1 MAWQDARRH
10 KVTASR
16 LPALLGFYGKA
27 KLDTYM
33 GIIREGHIEGDISK
47 IRNIQ
52 RGRQFEAIAIAKM
65 MQDSN
70 ATIKPCGFF
79 IDPSNERYGASP
91 DGLGKIWRSYSVRNY
106 AMNKITSK
114 RGSDAMNFHYCIGYE
129 VVAVYAKP
137 HKNGALG
144 MSTFATPGALPFLRT
159 GPFNG
164 RPEGGRL
171 CCQLFENFM
180 KDKKD
185 QASQPSIEVHQE
197 LEEPSREANVKIAVQ
212 QENEES
218 VEVHKENEQPEH
230 WENGLRKDTND
241 LPNVAVPSSQVERHR
256 IKYENALRVVNA
268 ATNVSAKQR
277 ETLKKVKKK
286 YELVMRIASAS
297 SRARPERRVLP
308 EQNNGQ
314 EASSSTSNL
323 NVGNN
328 NTTLQQHEHHE
339 AQAIA
344 DLDKRLKE
352 LQDSLKVTEEEKSQL
367 EIRNQELLS
376 VIDKLQGKKFTYI
389 NLVKNPQN
397 FSYLTGLTVT
407 QFDLIFTCVEPYIH
421 LIPYPHSKTS
431 GQRSVDTK
439 TELVTVLAIC
449 RQSLHF
455 GVMAIMLHKSRIT
468 VQRIFTA
475 WVIFLATLFNQVD
488 LKPCGKFLLQKMPK
502 IFKETGH
509 GETDLIIDATEFKF
523 QSASNFELNSLMF
536 SNYKNTVTGKALI
549 GIAPHGMGILF
560 SEIYPG
566 SIPDS
571 EITEKAGALN
581 FVEEEHE
588 VMSDRFFN
596 TRLMCNQR
604 GCFKQ
609 TKTKRLRSVFA
620 KRCGFQF

>member
-1 MAWQDARRH
+1 MVRWFCSSALCFNNHSSLND
-10 KVTASR
+10 KGKPIKFYR
-16 LPALLGFYGKA
+16 LPRKPEIQAEYRKNLKTSGFNWKN
-27 KLDTYM
+27 
-33 GIIREGHIEGDISK
+33 GHICAD
-47 IRNIQ
+47 N
-52 RGRQFEAIAIAKM
+52 
-65 MQDSN
+65 
-70 ATIKPCGFF
+70 
-79 IDPSNERYGASP
+79 
-91 DGLGKIWRSYSVRNY
+91 
-106 AMNKITSK
+106 
-114 RGSDAMNFHYCIGYE
+114 
-129 VVAVYAKP
+129 
-137 HKNGALG
+137 
-144 MSTFATPGALPFLRT
+144 
-159 GPFNG
+159 
-164 RPEGGRL
+164 
-171 CCQLFENFM
+171 
-180 KDKKD
+180 
-185 QASQPSIEVHQE
+185 
-197 LEEPSREANVKIAVQ
+197 
-212 QENEES
+212 
-218 VEVHKENEQPEH
+218 

-286 YELVMRIASAS
+286 YELAMKIASAS

-314 EASSSTSNL
+314 EASSSTSNF

-344 DLDKRLKE
+344 DLEKRLKE
-352 LQDSLKVTEEEKSQL
+352 LQDSLKVTEEEK
-367 EIRNQELLS
+367 R
-376 VIDKLQGKKFTYI
+376 
-389 NLVKNPQN
+389 
-397 FSYLTGLTVT
+397 LTVT
-407 QFDLIFTCVEPYIH
+407 QFDLIFTCVEPYIQ
-421 LIPYPHSKTS
+421 LIPYPHSKGS
-431 GQRSVDTK
+431 GQGSVDTK
-439 TELVTVLAIC
+439 TELVTVLTIC
-449 RQSLHF
+449 RHSLHF
-455 GVMAIMLHKSRIT
+455 GAMAIMLHKSRIT

-509 GETDLIIDATEFKF
+509 GETDLIVDATEFKF

-566 SIPDS
+566 SISDS

-588 VMSDRFFN
+588 IMSDRGFSIQDLCAIKGVALNRPKQKDCDQFLQKDVASN
-596 TRLMCNQR
+596 FDIAATRIHVERFIGRVRNWTILNKVWPL
-604 GCFKQ
+604 KQ
-609 TKTKRLRSVFA
+609 IDLLSSTWQMLCHVVNLTMAPIGPKY
-620 KRCGFQF
+620 